1 MKLKSLAFRDNGEL
15 PKLYTCDSSSRIN
28 PPLSISEV
36 PLHTKSFV
44 LILEDPDIP
53 QVSKQNLNIQAW
65 DHWILFNISH
75 DIREIEENTIPI
87 GVAGKNTNGNTQYA
101 PPCPP
106 YGIHRYIF
114 KLYALDTTLSLP
126 EGSIKDEILDA
137 MQGHILDEA
146 ELIGR
151 YQRI

>member
-1 MKLKSLAFRDNGEL
+1 MQLKSLAFKDGKEIPNE
-15 PKLYTCDSSSRIN
+15 YTCDSSTRIN
-28 PPLSISEV
+28 PPLSFSEV

-53 QVSKQNLNIQAW
+53 EDSKQRLGIQVW
-65 DHWILFNISH
+65 DHWVLFNIPG
-75 DIREIEENTIPI
+75 DTREIEENTIPI
-87 GVAGKNTNGNTQYA
+87 GVSGINTNGNIEYT

-106 YGIHRYIF
+106 YGVHRYIF
-114 KLYALDTTLSLP
+114 KLYALDTMLSLP
-126 EGSIKDEILDA
+126 EGSTKDDVLSAIR
-137 MQGHILDEA
+137 GHVLGEA